1 MTRIL
6 VIAALVLG
14 LVSCQPELVLP
25 GTTPAPT
32 LPPPSTEAPGR
43 PSPSLEVPPPV
54 N

>member
-14 LVSCQPELVLP
+14 LVSCQPDAVPP
-25 GTTPAPT
+25 GASSAPT
-32 LPPPSTEAPGR
+32 IPVQPSDEPGR
-43 PSPSLEVPPPV
+43 PSPTLEVPPPV